1 MSLLK
6 QHCFKGKI
14 YHEQI
19 NPRTTEVT
27 ITLTKNWISATS
39 GTAGP
44 G

>member
-14 YHEQI
+14 YYEQI

-27 ITLTKNWISATS
+27 ITLTKNWIGAAT
-39 GTAGP
+39 GTADSG
-44 G
+44 